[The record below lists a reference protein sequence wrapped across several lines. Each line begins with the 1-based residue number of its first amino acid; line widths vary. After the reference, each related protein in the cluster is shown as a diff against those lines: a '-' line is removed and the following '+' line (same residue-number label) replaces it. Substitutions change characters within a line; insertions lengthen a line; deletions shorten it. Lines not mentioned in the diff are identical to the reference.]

1 MSLEHSPAYVP
12 DGVYPRLAAFLL
24 IKYQLVPSR
33 KGIFGKDHIIE
44 KNVFS
49 SKSIKKWELM
59 YNITRDYFLG
69 TNVYL

>member
-44 KNVFS
+44 KMSFQVNPLKNGS
-49 SKSIKKWELM
+49 
-59 YNITRDYFLG
+59 
-69 TNVYL
+69 